1 MRLAYISNFMNHHQ
15 LELSQELYRNLNG
28 AYTFIALEELPLE
41 RKNMGYSDMNT
52 NYPFILVAYKDLNE
66 YKKAIE
72 VIENVDVLIVGSA
85 PDEILLKRLK
95 KGKLTFKCS
104 ERYFKSNHNLLVFLK
119 NLYTSIRHIRKFQ
132 RYNLYYLC
140 SSAYT
145 AMDVNM
151 FANYKDR
158 VFKWGYFPK
167 VKIQDVEKLFELKNG
182 KKKIQILWV
191 GRLINLKHPDIAL
204 EIAKVLKEKEYS
216 YEMLF
221 IGEGELK
228 VRLEEGIEKNKL
240 SPYVRILNFMSP
252 EQVREYMEKAD
263 IFLFTSSF
271 EEGWG
276 AVLNEA
282 MNSGCAVVASHAI
295 GSVPYLIRNRKNGL
309 IYKNGNTDEAIGKIE
324 FLLKNPTE
332 IRRLGESAY
341 RTIVDE
347 WSAKIAAKRL
357 IELLT
362 SEDIKGFS
370 KYTDGPCSRA
380 ELLKDGWFKDE

>member
-1 MRLAYISNFMNHHQ
+1 
-15 LELSQELYRNLNG
+15 
-28 AYTFIALEELPLE
+28 
-41 RKNMGYSDMNT
+41 
-52 NYPFILVAYKDLNE
+52 
-66 YKKAIE
+66 
-72 VIENVDVLIVGSA
+72 
-85 PDEILLKRLK
+85 
-95 KGKLTFKCS
+95 
-104 ERYFKSNHNLLVFLK
+104 
-119 NLYTSIRHIRKFQ
+119 
-132 RYNLYYLC
+132 
-140 SSAYT
+140 
-145 AMDVNM
+145 M